1 MTTQILTVLSGIN
14 HPDSLTRAA
23 AKNYSTVLAAT
34 TGAVDFVIDLADGT
48 ETPPVGFP
56 HGRSIYV
63 EDVLQSDVIV
73 IAAPIYNFSIP
84 AALKLWIDQIA
95 VAGTTFDGETWT
107 GLLTGKRVVVFIASG
122 GVEIGSDYDF
132 ATPYL
137 RHFFGF
143 LGITDVEFV
152 KV

>member
-1 MTTQILTVLSGIN
+1 MLADEL
-14 HPDSLTRAA
+14 
-23 AKNYSTVLAAT
+23 LAADEVLLVAPVYNL
-34 TGAVDFVIDLADGT
+34 AV
-48 ETPPVGFP
+48 
-56 HGRSIYV
+56 
-63 EDVLQSDVIV
+63 
-73 IAAPIYNFSIP
+73 P